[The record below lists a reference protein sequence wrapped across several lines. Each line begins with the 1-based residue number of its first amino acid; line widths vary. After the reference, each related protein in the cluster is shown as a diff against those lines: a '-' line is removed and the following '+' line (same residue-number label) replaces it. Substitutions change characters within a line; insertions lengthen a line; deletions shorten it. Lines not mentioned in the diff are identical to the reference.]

1 MTSTLPAVWTLA
13 RLTMQEAMRRRLFV
27 AGLLIALLFAGLAF
41 IHLPPTKP
49 SPFASDPHSEL
60 LLRSQTFGWLG
71 CGMIKFFASVLAVT
85 LAAGA
90 ITAEVDKGV
99 LSTVVPKPLPRA
111 AIYLGKWLGL
121 VLLLAACLILWG
133 GLLAWAIWVQTHLF
147 HPRLFLG
154 VLATGLFPLLF
165 TTLTLCFSSFAT
177 YALSAGLALIAAGMA
192 LAEDTLA
199 LFAQVFHAHTLEV
212 LSRFAGCVVP
222 LSRMNHWITRGLGDA
237 GWDWSAFSPRG
248 PGASAVATSG
258 ADMAY
263 ILVYIAVCFAV
274 GLLVF
279 QRRDL

>member
-1 MTSTLPAVWTLA
+1 MTAVLTLA
-13 RLTMQEAMRRRLFV
+13 GLTIKEAIRRRLFV
-27 AGLLIALLFAGLAF
+27 AGLLIALLFAGFAF
-41 IHLPPTKP
+41 IHIPVRQ
-49 SPFASDPHSEL
+49 SGMFATDVQAQL
-60 LLRSQTFGWLG
+60 LMRSRIFAWMG
-71 CGMIKFFASVLAVT
+71 CGMIKFFSSILAVT

-121 VLLLAACLILWG
+121 MALLAACLIVWG
-133 GLLAWAIWVQTHLF
+133 GLLAWTVWMQTHLF
-147 HPRLFLG
+147 HPRMFLG

-165 TTLTLCFSSFAT
+165 TTLTLFFSSFAT
-177 YALSAGLALIAAGMA
+177 YALSAGLALIAAGVA

-199 LFAQVFHAHTLEV
+199 TLSTLLDSHILDV
-212 LSRFAGCVVP
+212 MSRAVGYVVP

-237 GWDWSAFSPRG
+237 GFDLSAFGRRG
-248 PGASAVATSG
+248 VGESAVATTG
-258 ADMAY
+258 GDMTY
-263 ILVYIAVCFAV
+263 IVVYIAFFLIA